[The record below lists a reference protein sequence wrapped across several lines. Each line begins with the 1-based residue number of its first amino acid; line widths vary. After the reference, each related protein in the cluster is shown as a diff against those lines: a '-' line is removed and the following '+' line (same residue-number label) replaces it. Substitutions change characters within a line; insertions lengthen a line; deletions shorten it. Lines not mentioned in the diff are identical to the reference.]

1 MSCLQPGEVHR
12 ASDTHDC
19 LACFGRKAET
29 PIGAGDPVAQF
40 QMVFLALHDAA
51 TADQARRSEEH
62 TSELQ
67 SLMRISYAVF
77 CLKKNK
83 IKQIVSDIHANSKTH
98 ATNRNNTY

>member
-1 MSCLQPGEVHR
+1 MKADLAQHVGRGRIVQKMSCLQPGEVHR

-51 TADQARRSEEH
+51 TARSEEH
-62 TSELQ
+62 TSELK
-67 SLMRISYAVF
+67 SLMRNSYAVF
-77 CLKKNK
+77 CV
-83 IKQIVSDIHANSKTH
+83 KQKT
-98 ATNRNNTY
+98 NDNTQT

>member
-1 MSCLQPGEVHR
+1 MKADLAQHVGRGRIVQKMSCLQPGEVHR
-12 ASDTHDC
+12 ASDTYDC

-51 TADQARRSEEH
+51 TADQARSEEH
-62 TSELQ
+62 TFELQ

-77 CLKKNK
+77 CLTKK
-83 IKQIVSDIHANSKTH
+83 KT
-98 ATNRNNTY
+98 